1 MIKKIGLLCLLAG
14 PCLFA
19 VAQEK
24 VNTKADSVDVIRDTT
39 LVDGNRPVEKIVSY
53 ANKYDPRKALLYAAV
68 LPGSGQIY
76 NKKYWKLPLV
86 YGGFGLLINAVS
98 FYQTAYVKYKNQ
110 LFIRINGGVPPGGRD
125 IATLRTIV
133 DEARRQRDFFLVMSG
148 LMYILQ
154 MVDAHVDAHLKEFD
168 LNPKLRVQLKPQMEQ
183 NNMMGRSSG
192 IALVFKF

>member
-1 MIKKIGLLCLLAG
+1 MIKKIGLLCLLTW
-14 PCLFA
+14 PCLCA
-19 VAQEK
+19 LAQEK
-24 VNTKADSVDVIRDTT
+24 VNTKVDSVEVIRDTT
-39 LVDGNRPVEKIVSY
+39 LVDGTRPVEKIVSY

-133 DEARRQRDFFLVMSG
+133 DEARRQRDFFLVMTG

-183 NNMMGRSSG
+183 NSMTGRSSG

>member
-1 MIKKIGLLCLLAG
+1 MIKKIGLLCLLAW
-14 PCLFA
+14 PCLYA